1 MDEEI
6 ISNYFVKMNQMYDLK
21 TAVGVEVY
29 INLYIYK
36 YVCHKHLSRAER
48 KKLSDDNIG

>member
-21 TAVGVEVY
+21 QLLV
-29 INLYIYK
+29 
-36 YVCHKHLSRAER
+36 
-48 KKLSDDNIG
+48 

>member
-29 INLYIYK
+29 IN
-36 YVCHKHLSRAER
+36 HM
-48 KKLSDDNIG
+48 KKEM